1 MQEES
6 KKDKVMSWNYLM
18 ELVKNWNL
26 EDYDMEIVPDEFV
39 DTEEQDN
46 EEPDVCDY
54 IMIDTSVIC

>member
-6 KKDKVMSWNYLM
+6 KKDKVMSWNYFM